1 MNSGLAC
8 KTVKWEQLQSMP
20 HPPSLRSLAR
30 EAQVSLTT
38 ASRALSG
45 HPQTAEETRRHVL
58 AVAERIGY
66 RRNAL
71 ASSVMRDFK
80 RGRVAK
86 QREVFAYL
94 CWDQPS
100 TWNIPEREFYRRV
113 LRGIEGRAAEL
124 GADVIVTWLRDP
136 KIPLPRVGGIL
147 RARGVRGLILAPVP
161 DVVHLP
167 EFPWAEFAAVTI
179 GNMMLTPR
187 LHRLQTEHGENVAL
201 CLAQMEQRGA
211 QRIGYVADAKVDRR
225 TGNLAVSRFA
235 YYQMGLPPRRRI
247 SPLIWETW
255 QPDDFTAWLD
265 RHTPDAVIF
274 QGESGLPLHAVLQQ
288 RRHRHIHF
296 CVVATQLQSPHIAGA
311 LPRHETLGAKA
322 VDLVSVAIAHHD
334 YGPPAE
340 PMNLYIPGVWR
351 DAVG

>member
-1 MNSGLAC
+1 
-8 KTVKWEQLQSMP
+8 
-20 HPPSLRSLAR
+20 
-30 EAQVSLTT
+30 
-38 ASRALSG
+38 
-45 HPQTAEETRRHVL
+45 
-58 AVAERIGY
+58 
-66 RRNAL
+66 
-71 ASSVMRDFK
+71 
-80 RGRVAK
+80 
-86 QREVFAYL
+86 
-94 CWDQPS
+94 
-100 TWNIPEREFYRRV
+100 
-113 LRGIEGRAAEL
+113 
-124 GADVIVTWLRDP
+124 
-136 KIPLPRVGGIL
+136 
-147 RARGVRGLILAPVP
+147 VP

-247 SPLIWETW
+247 PPLIWETW
-255 QPDDFTAWLD
+255 QPDDFAAWLD

-288 RRHRHIHF
+288 RRYRHIHF
-296 CVVATQLQSPHIAGA
+296 CVVAAQLQSPHIAGA

-322 VDLVSVAIAHHD
+322 VDLVSVAVAHHD

-340 PMNLYIPGVWR
+340 PMNLYIPGEWR
-351 DAVG
+351 DAVE

>member
-1 MNSGLAC
+1 
-8 KTVKWEQLQSMP
+8 MP
-20 HPPSLRSLAR
+20 RPLSLRALAR
-30 EAQVSLTT
+30 EADVSLTT
-38 ASRALSG
+38 ASRAMSG
-45 HPQTAEETRRHVL
+45 HPQTAEQTRRHVQ

-80 RGRVAK
+80 RGRAAK

-94 CWDQPS
+94 CWHEPG
-100 TWNIPEREFYRRV
+100 TWKTPEREFYRRI

-124 GADVIVTWLRDP
+124 GADVVVTWLRDP
-136 KIPLPRVGGIL
+136 EIPLPRLGGIL

-201 CLAQMEQRGA
+201 CLTQMERRGA
-211 QRIGYVADAKVDRR
+211 KRIGYVADAKVDRR

-235 YYQMGLPPRRRI
+235 YYQMGLSPKPQIR
-247 SPLIWETW
+247 PLIWNTW
-255 QPDDFTAWLD
+255 NPDDFAAWLD
-265 RHTPDAVIF
+265 RQKPDAVIF
-274 QGESGLPLHAVLQQ
+274 QGESGLPLHAVLRQ
-288 RRHRHIHF
+288 RRYRHIHF
-296 CVVATQLQSPHIAGA
+296 CVVAAQLQSPQIAGT

-334 YGPPAE
+334 YGPPTE
-340 PMNLYIPGVWR
+340 PMNLYIPGEWR
-351 DAVG
+351 EAAD

>member
-1 MNSGLAC
+1 
-8 KTVKWEQLQSMP
+8 MP

-30 EAQVSLTT
+30 EAKVSLTT

-45 HPQTAEETRRHVL
+45 HPQTAEETRQHVA

-80 RGRVAK
+80 RGRMAK

-94 CWDQPS
+94 CWDPP
-100 TWNIPEREFYRRV
+100 TKWNTPEREFYRRI
-113 LRGIEGRAAEL
+113 LRGIERRAAEL
-124 GADVIVTWLRDP
+124 GTDVMVTWLRDP

-147 RARGVRGLILAPVP
+147 RARGVRGLVLAPVP
-161 DVVHLP
+161 DIVHLP
-167 EFPWAEFAAVTI
+167 EFPWADFAAVTI

-201 CLAQMEQRGA
+201 CLAHMELRKA

-235 YYQMGLPPRRRI
+235 YYQTALPVGRRI
-247 SPLIWETW
+247 PPLIWDTW
-255 QPDDFTAWLD
+255 NPDKFAAWLD
-265 RHTPDAVIF
+265 RHEPDAVVF

-288 RRHRHIHF
+288 RRYRHIHF
-296 CVVATQLQSPHIAGA
+296 CVVAAQLQSPHIAGT

-340 PMNLYIPGVWR
+340 PMNLYIPGEWR
-351 DAVG
+351 EASSTTRIGAEASRK